1 MAWDGYITNLMA
13 GTPPFVQ
20 EAAICGSDAG
30 KESVWAATPGG
41 QLAGVTV
48 AEIKAMMSLD
58 RSPLFASGLHLGGN
72 KCTVLRDNLHTEED
86 NTLDVKMR
94 PTATDPLSYSITIA
108 KTVQT
113 LIIVKGMKDIPGG
126 KINIKASDMKTYLR
140 KNGY

>member
-48 AEIKAMMSLD
+48 SRLA
-58 RSPLFASGLHLGGN
+58 N
-72 KCTVLRDNLHTEED
+72 VCVC
-86 NTLDVKMR
+86 V
-94 PTATDPLSYSITIA
+94 
-108 KTVQT
+108 V
-113 LIIVKGMKDIPGG
+113 
-126 KINIKASDMKTYLR
+126 YLVI
-140 KNGY
+140 GV

>member
-20 EAAICGSDAG
+20 EAAICGSEAG

-48 AEIKAMMSLD
+48 SRLA
-58 RSPLFASGLHLGGN
+58 N
-72 KCTVLRDNLHTEED
+72 VCVLCFSVVDQPGSSQLTGR
-86 NTLDVKMR
+86 
-94 PTATDPLSYSITIA
+94 A
-108 KTVQT
+108 

-126 KINIKASDMKTYLR
+126 KINIKASDMMQYLR
-140 KNGY
+140 KSGF